1 MLVMGT
7 HDLTGVTSVSLEGDD
22 KDRISVTGDN
32 VDTVCLANQLKK
44 KFRCVIILSVEEH
57 VVLFS
62 VKHAPSVTAQVAM
75 SPKCHGHCHPCTKC
89 ESHKCDGKCVII
101 CFKCQSPKCGGE
113 CKPCSKCQNS
123 KCPGQCPCPNCHNN
137 KCNGCKPC
145 NKPPPSPYFRPCPPW
160 CTCPRCYVPY
170 PSPCPPYPCRVVYD
184 PYPDSCSIM

>member
-1 MLVMGT
+1 MLVMVT

-57 VVLFS
+57 VVLFCVFHL

-75 SPKCHGHCHPCTKC
+75 
-89 ESHKCDGKCVII
+89 
-101 CFKCQSPKCGGE
+101 CQSPKCGGE